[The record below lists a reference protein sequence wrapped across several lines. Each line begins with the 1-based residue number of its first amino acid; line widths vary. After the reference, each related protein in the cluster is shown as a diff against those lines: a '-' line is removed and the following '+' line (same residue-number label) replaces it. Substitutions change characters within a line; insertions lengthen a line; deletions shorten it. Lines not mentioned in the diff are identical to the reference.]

1 MTSADRLRLLALDA
15 EDLAVVSAHVQD
27 GVLRVGDVLWLASE
41 KRFVVTMNRFAWETR
56 PERRF
61 FSRRY
66 ERRRAVLHFDRVL
79 AAASSGV
86 ETARPD
92 AVLALLAVTFEP
104 GDAPSGPPSGHV
116 LLTFAGGATI
126 RLSVECIEASLSDLG
141 PAWATAHAPRHRG
154 A

>member
-1 MTSADRLRLLALDA
+1 MTAADRLRLLALDV

-27 GVLRVGDVLWLASE
+27 AVLRVGDLLWFPSA
-41 KRFVVTMNRFAWETR
+41 KQFVVSMNRFAWETR
-56 PERRF
+56 PERRL

-79 AAASSGV
+79 SAASSGV
-86 ETARPD
+86 ETERPD

-104 GDAPSGPPSGHV
+104 GDAPSGHV
-116 LLTFAGGATI
+116 LLAFAGGATI

-154 A
+154 T

>member
-1 MTSADRLRLLALDA
+1 MTAADRLRLLALDA

-27 GVLRVGDVLWLASE
+27 AVLHVGDVLWLPSE
-41 KRFVVTMNRFAWETR
+41 KRFVVSMNRFAWEAR

-61 FSRRY
+61 FSSRY

-86 ETARPD
+86 ETARRD

-104 GDAPSGPPSGHV
+104 GDAPSGHV
-116 LLTFAGGATI
+116 LLAFAGGATI
-126 RLSVECIEASLSDLG
+126 RLSVECIEASLADLG

>member
-1 MTSADRLRLLALDA
+1 MTAADRLRLLALDA

-27 GVLRVGDVLWLASE
+27 AVLRVGDVLWLPSE
-41 KRFVVTMNRFAWETR
+41 RRFVMSMNRFAWETR

-79 AAASSGV
+79 SVASSGV
-86 ETARPD
+86 EIARPD

-104 GDAPSGPPSGHV
+104 GDAPSGDV
-116 LLTFAGGATI
+116 LLAFAGGAAI
-126 RLSVECIEASLSDLG
+126 RLSVECIEATLADLG
-141 PAWATAHAPRHRG
+141 PAWATAHAPRHG
-154 A
+154 GT

>member
-1 MTSADRLRLLALDA
+1 MTAADRLRLLALDA
-15 EDLAVVSAHVQD
+15 EDLAVVSAHAQD
-27 GVLRVGDVLWLASE
+27 AVLRVGDLLWLPSE
-41 KRFVVTMNRFAWETR
+41 KRFVVSMNRFAWEAP

-79 AAASSGV
+79 SAASSGV

-92 AVLALLAVTFEP
+92 AVLALLAVTFEA
-104 GDAPSGPPSGHV
+104 GDAPSGHV

-126 RLSVECIEASLSDLG
+126 RLAVECIEASLADLG